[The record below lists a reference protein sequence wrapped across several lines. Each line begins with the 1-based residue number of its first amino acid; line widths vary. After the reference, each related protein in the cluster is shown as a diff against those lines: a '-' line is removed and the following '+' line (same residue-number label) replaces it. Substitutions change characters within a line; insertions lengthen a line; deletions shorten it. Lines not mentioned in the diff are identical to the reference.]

1 MTSVVRRATYQ
12 DVLDASPLMIAE
24 ILDGTLYTKPI
35 EGMRRY
41 SALHLASILGRHFRR
56 NESGPGPW
64 VFLLKPELHL
74 GNGPDILVPDLAGWH
89 RERLAGLPHDAPWTT
104 IAPDW
109 VCELLLPSG
118 VAIDRGL
125 KMDIYLREQVRHVW
139 LIDPLALNLEIFRH
153 GGDLWHRVAFHTG
166 NITVRAEP
174 FDAIELPLQWLW
186 EP

>member
-1 MTSVVRRATYQ
+1 
-12 DVLDASPLMIAE
+12 MIAE

-56 NESGPGPW
+56 NESGPDPW

-139 LIDPLALNLEIFRH
+139 LIDPLFIPATSPCAPNRSTRSSSHCNGCGSPDRLAAPTPQCVSLRYLMRCGVNASSPRRRFLS
-153 GGDLWHRVAFHTG
+153 AS
-166 NITVRAEP
+166 
-174 FDAIELPLQWLW
+174 
-186 EP
+186 